1 MAAAVI
7 AISNLSKSFG
17 PQALFEDVTLQ
28 LNPGCRYGLVGANGS
43 GKTTLLKI
51 LSGTEP
57 ASGGEVTFAK
67 NARIGILRQDR
78 FESDEQI
85 ILDVAMM
92 GDELVHRALKEQD
105 AHAADVDPDP
115 ERIAEIDEILR
126 AHDGYTLEARAA
138 QVLMGLGIPEASIR
152 RPLYTLSGGY
162 KLRVLLAQV
171 LVSRPDAVLLDEPTN
186 HLDILSIRWLER
198 FLNGYR
204 GCAVVISH
212 DQRFLNNIATH
223 ILDVDYGTVIE
234 YPGNYQAFH
243 DSKLATRERKEG
255 EIARVEKIIA
265 HKKAFVERF
274 KAKASKARQAQSR
287 MKQLEKI
294 EVETLAS
301 SSRRYP
307 KLRFEIARPSGKDV
321 LAIDGVTKAYGDKPV
336 LSGVSLT
343 IRRGERV
350 AVIGA
355 NGLGKSTLLKII
367 TDNLA
372 SDAGKVSWGHEAQVG
387 YFAQDHKE
395 QLTNPNQTAL
405 DYLWDICPQEG
416 TSYVRG
422 VLGRLLFSGPDVEKP
437 VAALSGGEA
446 TRLIFSRLMVQKPN
460 VLVLDEPSN
469 HLDLESIEAL
479 VEALEEYK
487 GTLIFVSHDRWFVDK
502 LATRVIEIRADGLN
516 DFQGTFQEYL
526 ERQGDDHLDAEQV
539 ALAARARRS
548 EAPPKPAPAPSNAR
562 TNRQRALPKKRDE
575 VLDKI
580 ASVEARLEAINAAYC
595 APGFFESTP
604 NGEVERLR
612 QERSGLEADLSAL
625 TAEWEAL
632 ETELAALAA
641 ES

>member
-28 LNPGCRYGLVGANGS
+28 LNAGCRYGLVGANGS
-43 GKTTLLKI
+43 GKTTFLKI

-67 NARIGILRQDR
+67 HARIGILRQDR

-92 GDELVHRALKEQD
+92 GDELVHRALAEQQ
-105 AHAADVDPDP
+105 AHAVDAVPDP

-138 QVLMGLGIPEASIR
+138 QVLMGLGIPEAAIR
-152 RPLYTLSGGY
+152 QPLYTLSGGY

-198 FLNGYR
+198 FLSSYR

-287 MKQLEKI
+287 LKQLEKI
-294 EVETLAS
+294 EVETLAA

-321 LAIDGVTKAYGDKPV
+321 LAIEGISKAYGEKRV
-336 LSGVSLT
+336 LSDVSLT
-343 IRRGERV
+343 VRRGERV

-372 SDAGKVSWGHEAQVG
+372 SDGGRVAWGHEAQVG

-416 TSYVRG
+416 TSTVRG
-422 VLGRLLFSGPDVEKP
+422 VLGRLLFSGPDVDKP
-437 VAALSGGEA
+437 VSALSGGEA

-502 LATRVIEIRADGLN
+502 LATRVIEIRPDGLN
-516 DFQGTFQEYL
+516 DFAGTFREYL

-539 ALAARARRS
+539 ALAARARKS
-548 EAPPKPAPAPSNAR
+548 EAPKPAVAASAPR
-562 TNRQRALPKKRDE
+562 TNRQRSLPKKRDE
-575 VLDKI
+575 VLERI
-580 ASVEARLEAINAAYC
+580 AQVEARLGEINTAYC
-595 APGFFESTP
+595 APGFFERTP
-604 NGEVERLR
+604 KGEVDRLQKERA
-612 QERSGLEADLSAL
+612 GHEAQLAAL

-632 ETELAALAA
+632 ETEIAALAP
-641 ES
+641 ET

>member
-28 LNPGCRYGLVGANGS
+28 LNAGCRYGLVGANGS
-43 GKTTLLKI
+43 GKTTFLKI

-67 NARIGILRQDR
+67 HARIGILRQDR

-92 GDELVHRALKEQD
+92 GDELVHRALAEQQ
-105 AHAADVDPDP
+105 AHAVDAVPDP

-138 QVLMGLGIPEASIR
+138 QVLMGLGIPEGAIR
-152 RPLYTLSGGY
+152 QPLYTLSGGY

-198 FLNGYR
+198 FLSSYR

-287 MKQLEKI
+287 LKQLEKI
-294 EVETLAS
+294 EVETLAA

-321 LAIDGVTKAYGDKPV
+321 LAIEGISKAYGEKRV
-336 LSGVSLT
+336 LSDVSLT
-343 IRRGERV
+343 VRRGERV

-372 SDAGKVSWGHEAQVG
+372 SDGGKVAWGHEAQVG

-416 TSYVRG
+416 TSTVRG
-422 VLGRLLFSGPDVEKP
+422 VLGRLLFSGPDVDKP
-437 VAALSGGEA
+437 VSALSGGEA

-502 LATRVIEIRADGLN
+502 LATRVIEIRPDGLN
-516 DFQGTFQEYL
+516 DFAGTFREYL

-539 ALAARARRS
+539 ALAARARKS
-548 EAPPKPAPAPSNAR
+548 EAPKPAAAASAPR
-562 TNRQRALPKKRDE
+562 TNRQRSLPKKRDE
-575 VLDKI
+575 VLERI
-580 ASVEARLEAINAAYC
+580 AQVETRLAEINTAYC
-595 APGFFESTP
+595 APGFFERTP
-604 NGEVERLR
+604 KGEVDRLQ
-612 QERSGLEADLSAL
+612 QERAGHEAQLAAL

-632 ETELAALAA
+632 ETEIAALAP

>member
-28 LNPGCRYGLVGANGS
+28 LNAGCRYGLVGANGS
-43 GKTTLLKI
+43 GKTTFLKI

-67 NARIGILRQDR
+67 HARIGILRQDR

-92 GDELVHRALKEQD
+92 GDELVHRALAEQQ
-105 AHAADVDPDP
+105 AHAVDAVPDP

-138 QVLMGLGIPEASIR
+138 QVLMGLGIPEAAIR
-152 RPLYTLSGGY
+152 QPLYTLSGGY

-198 FLNGYR
+198 FLSSYR

-287 MKQLEKI
+287 LKQLEKI
-294 EVETLAS
+294 EVETLAA

-321 LAIDGVTKAYGDKPV
+321 LAIEGISKAYGEKRV
-336 LSGVSLT
+336 LSDVSLT
-343 IRRGERV
+343 VRRGERV

-372 SDAGKVSWGHEAQVG
+372 SDGGRVAWGHEAQVG

-416 TSYVRG
+416 TSTVRG
-422 VLGRLLFSGPDVEKP
+422 VLGRLLFSGPDVDKP

-502 LATRVIEIRADGLN
+502 LATRVIEIRPDGLN
-516 DFQGTFQEYL
+516 DFAGTFREYL

-539 ALAARARRS
+539 ALAARARKS
-548 EAPPKPAPAPSNAR
+548 EAPKPAVAASAPR
-562 TNRQRALPKKRDE
+562 TNRQRSLPKKRDE
-575 VLDKI
+575 VLERI
-580 ASVEARLEAINAAYC
+580 AQVEGRLGEINTAYC
-595 APGFFESTP
+595 APGFFERTP
-604 NGEVERLR
+604 KGEVDRLQ
-612 QERSGLEADLSAL
+612 QERAGHEAQLAAL

-632 ETELAALAA
+632 ETEIAALAP

>member
-28 LNPGCRYGLVGANGS
+28 LNAGSRYGLVGANGS
-43 GKTTLLKI
+43 GKTTFLKI

-67 NARIGILRQDR
+67 HARIGILRQDR

-92 GDELVHRALKEQD
+92 GDELVHRALAEQQ
-105 AHAADVDPDP
+105 AHAVDAVPDP

-138 QVLMGLGIPEASIR
+138 QVLMGLGIPEAAIR
-152 RPLYTLSGGY
+152 QPLYTLSGGY

-198 FLNGYR
+198 FLSSYR

-287 MKQLEKI
+287 LKQLEKI
-294 EVETLAS
+294 EVETLAA

-321 LAIDGVTKAYGDKPV
+321 LAIEGLSKSYGDKRV
-336 LSGVSLT
+336 LSDVSLT
-343 IRRGERV
+343 VRRGERV

-372 SDAGKVSWGHEAQVG
+372 SDGGRVAWGHEAQVG

-416 TSYVRG
+416 TSTVRG
-422 VLGRLLFSGPDVEKP
+422 VLGRLLFSGPDVDKP
-437 VAALSGGEA
+437 VSALSGGEA

-502 LATRVIEIRADGLN
+502 LATRVIEIRPDGLN
-516 DFQGTFQEYL
+516 DFAGTFREYL

-539 ALAARARRS
+539 ALAARARKS
-548 EAPPKPAPAPSNAR
+548 EAPKPAVAASAPR
-562 TNRQRALPKKRDE
+562 TNRQRSLPKKRDE
-575 VLDKI
+575 VLERI
-580 ASVEARLEAINAAYC
+580 AQVEGRLGEINTAYC
-595 APGFFESTP
+595 APGFFERTP
-604 NGEVERLR
+604 KGEVDRLQ
-612 QERSGLEADLSAL
+612 QERAGHEAQLAAL

-632 ETELAALAA
+632 ETEIAALAP
-641 ES
+641 ET

>member
-28 LNPGCRYGLVGANGS
+28 LNAGSRYGLVGANGS
-43 GKTTLLKI
+43 GKTTFLKI

-67 NARIGILRQDR
+67 HARIGILRQDR

-92 GDELVHRALKEQD
+92 GDELVHRALAEQQ
-105 AHAADVDPDP
+105 AHAVDAVPDP

-138 QVLMGLGIPEASIR
+138 QVLMGLGIPEAAIR
-152 RPLYTLSGGY
+152 QPLYTLSGGY

-198 FLNGYR
+198 FLSSYR

-287 MKQLEKI
+287 LKQLEKI
-294 EVETLAS
+294 EVETLAA

-321 LAIDGVTKAYGDKPV
+321 LAIEGISKAYGEKRV
-336 LSGVSLT
+336 LSDVSLT
-343 IRRGERV
+343 VRRGERV

-372 SDAGKVSWGHEAQVG
+372 SDGGKVAWGHEAQVG

-416 TSYVRG
+416 TSTVRG
-422 VLGRLLFSGPDVEKP
+422 VLGRLLFSGPDVDKP
-437 VAALSGGEA
+437 VSALSGGEA

-502 LATRVIEIRADGLN
+502 LATRVIEIRPDGLN
-516 DFQGTFQEYL
+516 DFAGTFREYL

-539 ALAARARRS
+539 ALAARARKS
-548 EAPPKPAPAPSNAR
+548 EAPKPAVAASAPR
-562 TNRQRALPKKRDE
+562 TNRQRSLPKKRDE
-575 VLDKI
+575 VLERI
-580 ASVEARLEAINAAYC
+580 AQVEGRLGEINTAYC
-595 APGFFESTP
+595 APGFFERTP
-604 NGEVERLR
+604 KGEVDRLQKERA
-612 QERSGLEADLSAL
+612 GHEAQLAAL

-632 ETELAALAA
+632 ETEIAALAP

>member
-1 MAAAVI
+1 MI

-28 LNPGCRYGLVGANGS
+28 LNAGSRYGLVGANGS
-43 GKTTLLKI
+43 GKTTFLKI

-67 NARIGILRQDR
+67 HARIGILRQDR

-92 GDELVHRALKEQD
+92 GDELVHRALAEQQ
-105 AHAADVDPDP
+105 AHAVDAVPDP

-138 QVLMGLGIPEASIR
+138 QVLMGLGIPEAAIR
-152 RPLYTLSGGY
+152 QPLYTLSGGY

-198 FLNGYR
+198 FLSSYR

-287 MKQLEKI
+287 LKQLEKI
-294 EVETLAS
+294 EVETLAA

-321 LAIDGVTKAYGDKPV
+321 LAIEGISKAYGEKRV
-336 LSGVSLT
+336 LSDVSLT
-343 IRRGERV
+343 VRRGERV

-372 SDAGKVSWGHEAQVG
+372 SDGGRVAWGHEAQVG

-416 TSYVRG
+416 TSTVRG
-422 VLGRLLFSGPDVEKP
+422 VLGRLLFSGPDVDKP
-437 VAALSGGEA
+437 VSALSGGEA

-502 LATRVIEIRADGLN
+502 LATRVIEIRPDGLN
-516 DFQGTFQEYL
+516 DFAGTFREYL

-539 ALAARARRS
+539 ALAARARKS
-548 EAPPKPAPAPSNAR
+548 EAPKPAAAASAPR
-562 TNRQRALPKKRDE
+562 TNRQRSLPKKRDE
-575 VLDKI
+575 VLERI
-580 ASVEARLEAINAAYC
+580 AQVETRLAEINTAYC
-595 APGFFESTP
+595 APGFFERTP
-604 NGEVERLR
+604 KGEVDRLQ
-612 QERSGLEADLSAL
+612 QERAGHEAQLAAL

-632 ETELAALAA
+632 ETEIAALAP